1 MNRRTI
7 AIGLAALAL
16 VAATGATRGFGLF
29 GDGRDAPLTLYGNVD
44 IREVDMAFRVPGR
57 IASIPVEEGAAV
69 RRGALLATLDPA
81 PIADRVAAADA
92 AVAQAQ
98 AALDK
103 ALDGS
108 RRQEVEQA
116 RQKVAA
122 ADALRRKAAE
132 DYARRQPLVGSG
144 AISRAAWDATAAQM
158 RAADAQLAE
167 AKAVLSMA
175 VEGAR
180 KEDIAAARAALAQA
194 KAERAA
200 AGTSLSDTRLFAA
213 EDGTITTRAMEP
225 GAMTA
230 AGQTVITIAIARPMR
245 VRAYVTEPDLGRIAP
260 GMKVEVGADGI
271 ARTYHGTIGYISPRA
286 EFTPKSVETQEL
298 RTDLVYRLR
307 IIVTDPDGALRQGQP
322 VTVRVPGARPAVRR

>member
-7 AIGLAALAL
+7 AISLAALAL

-29 GDGRDAPLTLYGNVD
+29 GGGTDTALSLYGNVD

-57 IASIPVEEGAAV
+57 IASIAVEEGASV
-69 RRGALLATLDPA
+69 RRGALLASLDPA
-81 PIADRVAAADA
+81 PINDRVAAADA

-108 RRQEVEQA
+108 RKQEIQQA
-116 RQKVAA
+116 RDKVAA
-122 ADALRRKAAE
+122 AGAVQQKAAD
-132 DYARRQPLVGSG
+132 DYARRKPLVAAG
-144 AISRAAWDATAAQM
+144 AISRNAWEMTATQLHT
-158 RAADAQLAE
+158 ADAQLSE
-167 AKAVLSMA
+167 ARAVLSMA
-175 VEGAR
+175 MEGAR

-194 KAERAA
+194 KAERAS
-200 AGTSLSDTRLFAA
+200 AGTSLADTRLFAA
-213 EDGTITTRAMEP
+213 EDGTVTTRTMEP

-230 AGQTVITIAIARPMR
+230 AGQTVMTVAIARPMR
-245 VRAYVTEPDLGRIAP
+245 VRAYVTEKDLGRIAP
-260 GMKVEVGADGI
+260 GMAVLVTADGL
-271 ARTYHGTIGYISPRA
+271 AKTYHGSIGYISPRA
-286 EFTPKSVETQEL
+286 EFTPKSVETEEL

-322 VTVRVPGARPAVRR
+322 VTIRVPGARPAARR